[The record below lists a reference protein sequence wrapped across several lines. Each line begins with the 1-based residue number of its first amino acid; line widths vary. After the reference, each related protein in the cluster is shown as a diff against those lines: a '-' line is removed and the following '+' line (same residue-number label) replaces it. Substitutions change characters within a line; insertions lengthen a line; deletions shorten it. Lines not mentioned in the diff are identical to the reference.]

1 MIKPEISK
9 SFHIIFDTNMKY
21 IAVGEDHVGAF
32 AFDFND
38 SKQTEYLKA
47 FLKKYN
53 NRITV
58 WYEGPNTSAISKSF
72 RNFEVGLK
80 KFNLTYKFSYIVRGW
95 ELDLKFNK
103 NCEYAG
109 ILLGAEVGDY
119 VGLLGNC
126 LDNKRTLLD
135 AFVDCK
141 KIKGTQ
147 PRGPTKA
154 EVIEALSEN
163 NNMPSD
169 VLLMMMAPK
178 SANVSTLKAIYDG
191 GNSAMRAK
199 YFFGVPGAKT
209 TSAVYK
215 RVDTF
220 NKSRDI
226 HLAKKMKSVGGIF
239 LAGDGHIEHN
249 LI

>member
-1 MIKPEISK
+1 
-9 SFHIIFDTNMKY
+9 MKY

-32 AFDFND
+32 AFDFNN
-38 SKQTEYLKA
+38 SKQTEYLKK
-47 FLKKYN
+47 FLKKHN

-58 WYEGPNTSAISKSF
+58 WYEGPNLLAISKSF
-72 RNFEVGLK
+72 KNFEVGLE
-80 KFNLTYKFSYIVRGW
+80 KFNSIYEFSYVVKGW

-109 ILLGAEVGDY
+109 ILLGGEVGDY
-119 VGLLGNC
+119 VSLLGSC

-141 KIKGTQ
+141 KIKGAQ
-147 PRGPTKA
+147 PRSPTKA

-163 NNMPSD
+163 DKTPSD
-169 VLLMMMAPK
+169 VLKMMMAPK
-178 SANVSTLKAIYDG
+178 SANESTLKAIYSG
-191 GNSAMRAK
+191 GNNAMRAK
-199 YFFGVPGAKT
+199 YFYGVPGART

-215 RVDTF
+215 RVDDF
-220 NKSRDI
+220 NNLRDK